1 MSPLKYPMGHTSP
14 THRFPHQTP
23 ESERICGALCVSW
36 TLGLSFSCVQMWKS
50 DELNVA
56 QVKRA
61 RRDAA
66 LPHSSLLAHI
76 QILKFMLQK
85 QLCVN
90 AKYYHL
96 FLFTALFQDIKK
108 NIYIYVLCFPQPL
121 LSFCT
126 RNTVKKLLT
135 CVKYVLRNVVSNNH
149 S

>member
-1 MSPLKYPMGHTSP
+1 MSLLKYPMGHTSL
-14 THRFPHQTP
+14 THRFPRQTP

-36 TLGLSFSCVQMWKS
+36 TLVLSFSCVQMWKS

-85 QLCVN
+85 QFCVSMLN
-90 AKYYHL
+90 TTICFYLQLSSKIL
-96 FLFTALFQDIKK
+96 KK
-108 NIYIYVLCFPQPL
+108 IYIYMFCAFHSHCSHFAHETL
-121 LSFCT
+121 LKSC
-126 RNTVKKLLT
+126 
-135 CVKYVLRNVVSNNH
+135 
-149 S
+149 